1 MACLP
6 IQTFALFYGADEK
19 QFGLIYF
26 QFKCQ
31 LFFFK
36 LTTNQKFDI
45 AIMIVILLNMM
56 TMAMEHF
63 DQSPLLTTVLYF
75 INQVFVVI
83 FSVECVMKILGLRWH
98 YFKQPWNVFDFCVV
112 VVSILGPSI
121 CLITFLQLEL
131 L

>member
-6 IQTFALFYGADEK
+6 IQTFALYGADEK